1 MRICRQLAACVWL
14 LVSLGAAA
22 AGVLEEAA
30 RLRGETLSVGVAGG
44 EVTALAVGAR
54 TGRLAIGDARGVL
67 TGPVDRALRRALR
80 QGPVRDLAFL
90 PDSFAPEGEL
100 LAATDGGLY
109 HIDRYHRARPL
120 AVGTGGSAR
129 AAARIVATA
138 DAVVVATSGGA
149 FISRDGRVW
158 QPLSASL
165 PSGAAMAIALRSLR
179 REGGGLE
186 CWTAIRGELWRTR
199 LRAEGAALVAEES
212 VPETLPFAAEKGG
225 PVDLKLGLPGADVVV
240 VFPTLL
246 AVRRESGGAWE
257 TLRPNLPPGARA
269 VRIAEAL
276 GRLWLATDRGLL
288 EAEALAGPW
297 RRARPPAGGA
307 PVRAIAGD
315 DRTLYL
321 ATEAGLM
328 AGRMDEPPRAA
339 PPPPATFDASGGPSI
354 QSVHRAAIAYLELRQ
369 GRFEQLRRRVK
380 RRGWLPIVTLRGDH
394 AADDSRSTDYDQAFL
409 SGDTRYLVDRD
420 SEHARDWG
428 VALTLTW
435 DFADLAYHPE
445 EVDISRETRELIEL
459 RDDVLDEITQLYF
472 ERRRV
477 LAELAALA
485 DPAAAARLRLR
496 ADELAAGIDAWT
508 GGWFTRHAPP
518 LAP

>member
-1 MRICRQLAACVWL
+1 VEDAV
-14 LVSLGAAA
+14 
-22 AGVLEEAA
+22 
-30 RLRGETLSVGVAGG
+30 RLRWETLPAGVAGG
-44 EVTALAVGAR
+44 EVTAVAVVAH

-67 TGPVDRALRRALR
+67 IGPVDRALRRALR

-109 HIDRYHRARPL
+109 RVDRYHRATPL
-120 AVGTGGSAR
+120 SVGTGGSAR
-129 AAARIVATA
+129 AAARIAASA
-138 DAVVVATSGGA
+138 DAVAVATSGGA

-158 QPLSASL
+158 RPLSASL
-165 PSGAAMAIALRSLR
+165 PSGAATAIALRSLR
-179 REGGGLE
+179 PLRRQGGGLE

-212 VPETLPFAAEKGG
+212 VPETFPFAAGKGG
-225 PVDLKLGLPGADVVV
+225 PVDLGLGLTGADVVV
-240 VFPTLL
+240 VFPTRM
-246 AVRRESGGAWE
+246 AVRREVGGAWE

-276 GRLWLATDRGLL
+276 GQLWLATDRGLL

-297 RRARPPAGGA
+297 RRASPPAGGV

-315 DRTLYL
+315 ARTLYL

-328 AGRMDEPPRAA
+328 AGRTDPPPRAA
-339 PPPPATFDASGGPSI
+339 GSPPASFDASGGPGI
-354 QSVHRAAIAYLELRQ
+354 QRVHRAAIEYLELHR
-369 GRFEQLRRRVK
+369 GRFEQLRRRVN

-394 AADDSRSTDYDQAFL
+394 AADESRSTDYDEAYL
-409 SGDTRYLVDRD
+409 SGDTRHLVDRD
-420 SEHARDWG
+420 FDRGRDWG

-445 EVDISRETRELIEL
+445 EVDVSRESRELIEL

-477 LAELAALA
+477 LAELAGLA
-485 DPAAAARLRLR
+485 DPAASARLRLR

-508 GGWFTRHAPP
+508 GGWFGRNTVP